1 MFVLTDLV
9 QMCFYVVIRGATA
22 SRDGFCVSLSYI
34 RVEWKD
40 MKWIVV
46 VIVDVLGSVA

>member
-1 MFVLTDLV
+1 
-9 QMCFYVVIRGATA
+9 MCFSAVSRSATGSSDGLYVST
-22 SRDGFCVSLSYI
+22 SHI

-40 MKWIVV
+40 MRWVVV